1 MRVALASM
9 LAVPALA
16 ATSIGAAAASPVT
29 LTVHVGYQDV
39 VKPGEWMPV
48 TIDAKNTG
56 AGLDGTLEIQEVLNA
71 QPGVGGGFAIYHESI
86 SLASGASKR
95 IRTYVLEDTTGATI
109 TARIVQN
116 GRVTVSQD
124 SGTGSTTSTLIGV
137 LSDQSTALDS
147 FAAVHPASIAARVVH
162 LRADEVAEPTEEA
175 LEGIL
180 QRVVRVLLVRVF
192 LVVAERKM
200 VGQIPTV
207 VRW

>member
-1 MRVALASM
+1 MRPQRCRLPMRIALASI

-16 ATSIGAAAASPVT
+16 GTYIGAAAASPVT
-29 LTVHVGYQDV
+29 LAVHVGYQDV

-116 GRVTVSQD
+116 GRLVGSQD
-124 SGTGSTTSTLIGV
+124 SGTGSPTSTLICV
-137 LSDQSTALDS
+137 LSDLAAALPIDASGSTI
-147 FAAVHPASIAARVVH
+147 VIATAMAGLRV
-162 LRADEVAEPTEEA
+162 EVANGT
-175 LEGIL
+175 
-180 QRVVRVLLVRVF
+180 
-192 LVVAERKM
+192 
-200 VGQIPTV
+200 
-207 VRW
+207 